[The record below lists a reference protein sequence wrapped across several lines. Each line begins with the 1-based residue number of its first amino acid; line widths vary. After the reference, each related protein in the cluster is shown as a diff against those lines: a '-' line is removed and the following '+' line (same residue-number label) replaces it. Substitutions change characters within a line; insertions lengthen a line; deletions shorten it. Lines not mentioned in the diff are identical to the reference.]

1 MHCMKV
7 TNIKLSTV
15 DGFVRASADIIWEQA
30 RKAPLDFFVETPE
43 EFESAFW
50 ADPNA
55 FLLAVYLA
63 AWHGGEE
70 RIQIDQPICPILF
83 QNLKVVVPVL
93 KSWYGDVVH
102 PAPEIEPLA
111 GFKVNNFSARE
122 SVGLLSCGIDSLGT
136 LRWNKLNIPE
146 GHQLSISAGMT
157 IGYHNHTATGKDRA
171 ERIINGRLVTAQA
184 VAKDAGIALIPALTN
199 IKFLDKDGWFYTY
212 KSLGSLRSAVA
223 CFFSKRF
230 HSSYI
235 ATNHTPISIYPWGS
249 HPLLD
254 QYYSSA
260 HFRVIHHGV
269 DLTRLEKVA
278 LVGDWKT
285 GLDNIRVCQNDDEG
299 VYNCCTCE
307 KCILTMCELEALGK
321 LKDSAAFSVKEVTPE
336 LLNTIQTYDMIYND
350 FQVDFY
356 EEIMPLLE
364 GKGKSDL
371 SEVLKKVLNNY
382 KQKKLAIA

>member
-1 MHCMKV
+1 M
-7 TNIKLSTV
+7 
-15 DGFVRASADIIWEQA
+15 
-30 RKAPLDFFVETPE
+30 
-43 EFESAFW
+43 
-50 ADPNA
+50 
-55 FLLAVYLA
+55 
-63 AWHGGEE
+63 
-70 RIQIDQPICPILF
+70 
-83 QNLKVVVPVL
+83 
-93 KSWYGDVVH
+93 
-102 PAPEIEPLA
+102 
-111 GFKVNNFSARE
+111 
-122 SVGLLSCGIDSLGT
+122 
-136 LRWNKLNIPE
+136 
-146 GHQLSISAGMT
+146 
-157 IGYHNHTATGKDRA
+157 
-171 ERIINGRLVTAQA
+171 
-184 VAKDAGIALIPALTN
+184 
-199 IKFLDKDGWFYTY
+199 
-212 KSLGSLRSAVA
+212 
-223 CFFSKRF
+223 
-230 HSSYI
+230 
-235 ATNHTPISIYPWGS
+235 
-249 HPLLD
+249 
-254 QYYSSA
+254 
-260 HFRVIHHGV
+260 IHHGV